1 MFNKIFRYT
10 KRSLARSA
18 ENSLESAYQ
27 AALTIKNIEI
37 EHFQNKKITLQNGN
51 HSERVFAYFQGE
63 LNSKLKAIDLKLTQF
78 KTSQYFNNLFASNNK
93 IIPMRLIKI

>member
-37 EHFQNKKITLQNGN
+37 EHFQNKKN
-51 HSERVFAYFQGE
+51 
-63 LNSKLKAIDLKLTQF
+63 NSSKWKSQR
-78 KTSQYFNNLFASNNK
+78 TSFCLFS
-93 IIPMRLIKI
+93 RRIK